1 MRYNENYKGNS
12 RRRNDSSKD
21 YTKTYN
27 KVSQP
32 LSVYYQD
39 PKELYL
45 PEGKAYSYA
54 VDFKDI
60 PPHQLRKVLNGAKE
74 AKAYSDAG
82 DFENARK
89 TLFVMVAMSAYNAG
103 RDKKS
108 KGLQYLYYFIR
119 SVINEKSIESK
130 KDIDAFDELFTSII
144 AYHKG
149 MCKKK

>member
-1 MRYNENYKGNS
+1 MGYNGYNNRNQK
-12 RRRNDSSKD
+12 RRNNDHKD
-21 YTKTYN
+21 DTKTYDDV
-27 KVSQP
+27 KQP

-54 VDFKDI
+54 NDFKFI
-60 PPHQLRKVLNGAKE
+60 PPHQLRKVLDGAKE

-103 RDKKS
+103 RDKKV
-108 KGLQYLYYFIR
+108 KVLHNFIR
-119 SVINEKSIESK
+119 AVINTKSIVNK
-130 KDIDAFDELFTSII
+130 KDIDAFDELFTSVI
-144 AYHKG
+144 AYHKSLSNQ
-149 MCKKK
+149 KK

>member
-1 MRYNENYKGNS
+1 MGYNENYYGN
-12 RRRNDSSKD
+12 RRKRNDDSKD
-21 YTKTYN
+21 NTKTYN

-54 VDFKDI
+54 VDFKNI
-60 PPHQLRKVLNGAKE
+60 PPHQLRKVLDGAKE
-74 AKAYSDAG
+74 AKAYSNAG

-103 RDKKS
+103 RDKKI
-108 KGLQYLYYFIR
+108 KVLHNFIR
-119 SVINEKSIESK
+119 SIINEQSIVGK
-130 KDIDAFDELFTSII
+130 KDIDAFDELFTSVI
-144 AYHKG
+144 AYHKSV
-149 MCKKK
+149 CKIK